1 MSKYGE
7 LIKQARKPENQT
19 IRKPV
24 NLKTSQPED
33 QMTEQ
38 NSTHEIPEPEP
49 EVNLCVKVPVSLRR
63 HWSAEAKRQGTTMT
77 AVIIEALEAKFGRPD

>member
-7 LIKQARKPENQT
+7 LIKQARIPESQQTEKHVNQET
-19 IRKPV
+19 R
-24 NLKTSQPED
+24 QPDNQIAALTQEV
-33 QMTEQ
+33 
-38 NSTHEIPEPEP
+38 PEPEA

-77 AVIIEALEAKFGRPD
+77 AVIVEALEAKFGRPD

>member
-7 LIKQARKPENQT
+7 LIQQARSQENQKNG
-19 IRKPV
+19 KPD
-24 NLKTSQPED
+24 NQETRQPD
-33 QMTEQ
+33 KQIAALTQ
-38 NSTHEIPEPEP
+38 GIPEPEV

-77 AVIIEALEAKFGRPD
+77 AVIIEALEAKFGKPD